1 MAPSTKKRFLRIAAL
16 LAATG
21 GIFLWLK
28 LSGTLDDLSAE
39 RIRGFVEEAGPFGF
53 LLFVVIFVVGELVH
67 LPGMIFVAAGI
78 LAFGRTTGFFVS
90 LTAAVCS
97 VGFSFFLVRTLGGK
111 ALTEIQRPFV
121 KRMLE
126 KLDDRPITT
135 VLVLRSIF
143 WLAPPLNYALAL
155 SSIKSR
161 DYLIGSTLG
170 LVVPVFAATFFF
182 DWLFT

>member
-1 MAPSTKKRFLRIAAL
+1 MKASTKKRFLRIGAL

-28 LSGTLDDLSAE
+28 LSGQLDDLSAE
-39 RIRGFVEEAGPFGF
+39 RVRALVQEAGPYGI
-53 LLFVVIFVVGELVH
+53 LLFVVAFVVGELIH
-67 LPGMIFVAAGI
+67 LPGMVFVAAGI

-97 VGFSFFLVRTLGGK
+97 VGFSFFLVRALGGK
-111 ALTEIQRPFV
+111 ALAEIERPFV
-121 KRMLE
+121 KRMLA
-126 KLDDRPITT
+126 KLDERPITT
-135 VLVLRSIF
+135 VLILRSIF

-155 SSIKSR
+155 SSIRSR

-170 LVVPVFAATFFF
+170 LVVPVFAATFVF
-182 DWLFT
+182 DWLFS